1 MKIMHKSLYAVLF
14 IVAIF
19 IIGGAIG
26 YNFAP
31 TSWYQELNKPFFTPP
46 NWLFA
51 PVWSI
56 LYIIIGFVGWRI
68 FIDRPNDLLKT
79 MWSAQLVINFAWTP
93 LFFGLHQ
100 TVIALFACI
109 IMLLLAIMII
119 LKAWNSDKLVAIL
132 FIPYALW
139 LALAAALNAGVV
151 LLN

>member
-1 MKIMHKSLYAVLF
+1 MRKSLYAVLF

-26 YNFAP
+26 YKFAP

-100 TVIALFACI
+100 TVIALLSCL
-109 IMLLLAIMII
+109 IMLLLVVMIV
-119 LKAWNSDKLVAIL
+119 LKAWNSDKLVSVL
-132 FIPYALW
+132 FIPYAFW
-139 LALAAALNAGVV
+139 LALAAALNIGVV
-151 LLN
+151 VLN